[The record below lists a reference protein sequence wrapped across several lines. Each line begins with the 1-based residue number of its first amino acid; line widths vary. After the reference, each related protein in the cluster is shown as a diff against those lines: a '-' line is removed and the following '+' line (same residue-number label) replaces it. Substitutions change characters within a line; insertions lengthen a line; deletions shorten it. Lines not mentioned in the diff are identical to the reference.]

1 MKKLVMLGTLVFV
14 SSLCSAQTKPT
25 TTTAAPKQY
34 RLTFTLSY
42 PNGQPSQIY
51 SVDVAVP
58 AGQTGIANILAA
70 SGSTANPE
78 VMERQTIYCNDVH
91 ESPTGIAAS
100 VAIATDKVRP
110 PLPGMTEPLHQHI
123 EFNKK
128 FDVAL
133 DKPTRISE
141 PLHYMTLNKGVAT
154 EAPMPADDATPQI
167 TVTAS
172 AI

>member
-1 MKKLVMLGTLVFV
+1 MKKLVMLSTLVFAAGV
-14 SSLCSAQTKPT
+14 CAAQSQSAANP
-25 TTTAAPKQY
+25 APAKQY
-34 RLTFTLSY
+34 RLTFVLSY
-42 PNGQPSQIY
+42 PNGQPSQSF

-70 SGSTANPE
+70 SGPTASPE
-78 VMERQTIYCNDVH
+78 VTERQTIYCNNVH
-91 ESPTGIAAS
+91 ESPAGIAAS

-110 PLPGMTEPLHQHI
+110 PLPGMSEPLHQHM